1 MSHGDWKEIVKG
13 SNTVPQPA
21 GHTVVTWY
29 QRNQP
34 PTDVILYALA
44 HALGGT
50 LKLEDL
56 QDDPGEV

>member
-21 GHTVVTWY
+21 GRTVVDWY
-29 QRNQP
+29 QRNN
-34 PTDVILYALA
+34 PTHEILLYVLA

-50 LKLEDL
+50 LKTEDLED
-56 QDDPGEV
+56 DPARD